1 MEAFFLPVAGG
12 RRFCLLHTP
21 SDTAPVR
28 AAVLYVHPFAEEL
41 NRSRRMAALASR
53 RLAESGIAVLQMDF
67 FGCGDSDGDF
77 GEATWDRWMEDANA
91 ALDWLEDRFAAPLWI
106 WGTRLGGLLALQS
119 IKRRTDVRGMLL
131 WQPQLSG
138 KDALRQFLRIK
149 TAEQMLHRPES
160 GQKVDVRA
168 QLSGGAAV
176 EIAGYS
182 LSPALA
188 DGIEAAEAGALPD
201 SLRVEYIEITAAS
214 PGSLSPKA
222 SAQIGQWKEHGHQ
235 VNAVVVGGGQF
246 WQMTE
251 PKDVPELL
259 HATVDAMTRGPL

>member
-1 MEAFFLPVAGG
+1 MEAFLLPLAQGS
-12 RRFCLLHTP
+12 RFCLLH
-21 SDTAPVR
+21 APTGAAAPR
-28 AAVLYVHPFAEEL
+28 AAVLYLHPFAEEL

-53 RLAESGIAVLQMDF
+53 RLAESGIAVLQMDL

-77 GEATWDRWMEDANA
+77 GEAKWDVWIDDANA
-91 ALDWLEDRFAAPLWI
+91 ALNWLAGRFGAPLWL
-106 WGTRLGGLLALQS
+106 WGARLGGLLALES
-119 IKRRTDVRGMLL
+119 VKRRTDVRGMLL

-149 TAEQMLHRPES
+149 TAEQMLHRPDG
-160 GQKVDVRA
+160 GQRVDARA

-188 DGIEAAEAGALPD
+188 DGIEGAEAGALPGA
-201 SLRVEYIEITAAS
+201 LRIEYIEVAAS
-214 PGSLSPKA
+214 SGGLSPKA
-222 SAQIGQWKEHGHQ
+222 AAQIAQWKEGGHQ
-235 VNAVVVGGGQF
+235 ANAVIVSGGQF

-259 HATVDAMTRGPL
+259 RATVDAMAR